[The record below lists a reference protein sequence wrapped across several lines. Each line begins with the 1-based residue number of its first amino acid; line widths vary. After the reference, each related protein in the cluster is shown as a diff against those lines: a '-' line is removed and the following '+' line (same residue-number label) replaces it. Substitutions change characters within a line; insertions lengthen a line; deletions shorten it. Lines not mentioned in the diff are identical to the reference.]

1 MTTTAGCLRL
11 RNNRIHRH
19 IIRPTTPTMATTT
32 IERRRSMNT
41 IILIYRQLRINII
54 RSTMIISIV
63 IMALRR
69 RNHSSSNNN
78 KWVSAIPSHLRT

>member
-1 MTTTAGCLRL
+1 
-11 RNNRIHRH
+11 
-19 IIRPTTPTMATTT
+19 MATTT

-54 RSTMIISIV
+54 RISTMIISIV

>member
-1 MTTTAGCLRL
+1 
-11 RNNRIHRH
+11 
-19 IIRPTTPTMATTT
+19 MATTT

-69 RNHSSSNNN
+69 RNHSSSNN
-78 KWVSAIPSHLRT
+78 KGVSAIPSLLRK